1 MSGLL
6 GVLLGYP
13 TVVFTGL
20 LGLMML
26 YWLFVILG
34 ALDIDLFHADAD
46 GALEGL
52 DGIDGAAKGAF
63 EGAAKGAFE
72 VAGATKGAFEAAGKA
87 GADAAADALG
97 GALDGA
103 DGAMEAADGAVE
115 AKAEAAAGLLH
126 ALNLRRAPVTVTFSF
141 IVLFAWIISYLGV
154 TYLSSSVGAILP
166 TWLFSTLVLFASL
179 AGSLPLASLATK
191 PMQGVFQAKSGKR
204 RIELVGSTVRIRT
217 GSVDD
222 GYGQA
227 ELDDGK
233 AGMILQVRNDDGK
246 LKRGDR
252 ALIIDFDREKEAY
265 IVEAYDAMLEDE
277 AAGKARRTSE

>member
-20 LGLMML
+20 LGLMVL

-52 DGIDGAAKGAF
+52 DGAAKGAF

-72 VAGATKGAFEAAGKA
+72 VAGAAKGAFEAAGKA
-87 GADAAADALG
+87 GADAAVDAFG
-97 GALDGA
+97 GGLKAA
-103 DGAMEAADGAVE
+103 DGVLDAGVEGLDGAVE
-115 AKAEAAAGLLH
+115 AKGEAAAGILH
-126 ALNLRRAPVTVTFSF
+126 ALSLRRAPVTVTFSL
-141 IVLFAWIISYLGV
+141 IVFFAWISSYFGV
-154 TYLSSSVGAILP
+154 TYLSSSLGAVLP
-166 TWLFSTLVLFASL
+166 SWLFSTLILVGSFAASL
-179 AGSLPLASLATK
+179 PMASLATR
-191 PMQGVFQAKSGKR
+191 PMERVFTAKKEKR
-204 RIELVGSTVRIRT
+204 RIDIVGSVVRIKT
-217 GSVDD
+217 GTVDNEFGQADFDD
-222 GYGQA
+222 GQ
-227 ELDDGK
+227 
-233 AGMILQVRNDDGK
+233 AGMLIQVRNDSGK
-246 LKRGDR
+246 LKRGDA

-277 AAGKARRTSE
+277 AAAKARRD